1 MSTIIINDTI
11 SMSDS
16 IVVKVLNAADVCQTP
31 VNEIETSCL
40 DVYNVVIVCAALVI
54 VALIAAVVVLRWKVA
69 VLAAEKSEREDK
81 KEKEKE
87 ECVRKMDAD
96 KTKREWDVQDAE
108 RKQKADYR
116 AKLLAFLEKQMAEAD
131 AGKKGEICQR
141 YEEELRKMVE
151 D

>member
-11 SMSDS
+11 SISDS

-40 DVYNVVIVCAALVI
+40 DVYNVAITCAALVV
-54 VALIAAVVVLRWKVA
+54 VAFIAAVAVLRWKAA
-69 VLAAEKSEREDK
+69 VLAAEKSKREALAA
-81 KEKEKE
+81 KEKDDCE
-87 ECVRKMDAD
+87 RKMAAD
-96 KTKREWDVQDAE
+96 IKKREWDVQDAE

-131 AGKKGEICQR
+131 ADKKGEIGQR
-141 YEEELRKMVE
+141 YEDELRKMI
-151 D
+151 